1 MVERARRTRM
11 MQMRIQL
18 TLQSQ
23 CSVLEVV
30 GNHAKEES
38 FNTLLVRAMRAWK
51 IQGEA
56 EATKM
61 RNRGATV
68 RRA

>member
-1 MVERARRTRM
+1 M

-23 CSVLEVV
+23 CSVQDVV

-38 FNTLLVRAMRAWK
+38 FNTLLKRAVRTRKM
-51 IQGEA
+51 QGEA

-61 RNRGATV
+61 RNRGTAV